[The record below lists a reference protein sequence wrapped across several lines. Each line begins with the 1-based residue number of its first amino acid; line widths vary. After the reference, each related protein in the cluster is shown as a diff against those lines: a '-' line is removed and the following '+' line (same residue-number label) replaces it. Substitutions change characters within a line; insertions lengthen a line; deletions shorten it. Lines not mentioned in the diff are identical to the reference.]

1 MRATRS
7 IGLLTMT
14 ALLVMVPTI
23 SPGGV
28 QNKGPFDI
36 DPETEEPNVPFD
48 LSVAGEGCRDPEPT
62 SESGD
67 AESSSARAG
76 GSDVVLLGGNGAF
89 PTNVH
94 VQVVDEDGNAGP
106 PDTVLE
112 SEDFSPEGI
121 SGDWGS
127 PPLIP
132 FPDGLPAGTYLVT
145 AECQHILEAGSGG
158 DAESSSASTSTP
170 AFILLGEETPE
181 CTEQSLPDPPLESG
195 PGCYEAQELVIET
208 AAAEPLEEEPTFTG

>member
-7 IGLLTMT
+7 IGLLIMT
-14 ALLVMVPTI
+14 ALLVLVPTI
-23 SPGGV
+23 SPGGI

-48 LSVAGEGCRDPEPT
+48 LSVAGDGCRDPEPT
-62 SESGD
+62 SES
-67 AESSSARAG
+67 SSTSSNRG
-76 GSDVVLLGGNGAF
+76 TDVVLLGF
-89 PTNVH
+89 QTTNVH
-94 VQVVDEDGNAGP
+94 VQVVDTEGNAGP

-112 SEDFSPEGI
+112 SENYDPDGL
-121 SGDWGS
+121 GDGEWGS
-127 PPLIP
+127 PPLIA

-145 AECQHILEAGSGG
+145 AECQHLNGAGSE
-158 DAESSSASTSTP
+158 DADSASSAGSTP
-170 AFILLGEETPE
+170 MFVLLGVIGPEEPR
-181 CTEQSLPDPPLESG
+181 CTEQDLPDPPSNIG